1 MDFDWQKF
9 VNPAQF
15 SNANY
20 ITDLNPT
27 GGMASVR
34 DTVASSMGLPV
45 KPPGEVPANPS
56 PSQAPAD
63 LSFGQMVQGAVAP
76 HMNRFQ
82 QAQNTFTKVGNAV
95 SNALPSLPNLTPPA
109 PASSSEQYDHNW

>member
-20 ITDLNPT
+20 ITDLNPS

-34 DTVASSMGLPV
+34 DTVASTMGVPV
-45 KPPGEVPANPS
+45 KPPGEAQPDPS
-56 PSQAPAD
+56 
-63 LSFGQMVQGAVAP
+63 LGQMVQGAIAP